1 MVYEAHVAGCPKS
14 LEPIAQLYIDTRING
29 PRIRAAIDSSLDLD
43 PPRLVEKHLS
53 RSWLRHKISL
63 PMVPSGVQSTVS
75 RHSGA
80 TRKVFEPGR
89 QGEEPQNYPLTPL
102 PPCRGPLPAEL
113 TLWVRK

>member
-1 MVYEAHVAGCPKS
+1 MFWS
-14 LEPIAQLYIDTRING
+14 NIYIYTRING

-43 PPRLVEKHLS
+43 PPRLVEKHLL
-53 RSWLRHKISL
+53 RSFLGRKISL
-63 PMVPSGVQSTVS
+63 LMVPSGVQSTVS

-102 PPCRGPLPAEL
+102 QRPFASRVD
-113 TLWVRK
+113 TLGQKMNPK